1 VTRLALRVATYN
13 VHGCVGL
20 DGKLDADRVGAVIR
34 ELDADVVGLQ
44 EVDGGFRRGEVD
56 QLQQLAAATGMQVV
70 CGATRQNERGTFGN
84 ALLSRLPVLATR
96 KADLSCRGREERGA
110 LDAAVDCDGV
120 AVRVVATHFGLHA
133 WERRE
138 QVRGLLQLVQR
149 DPGVPIV
156 VLGDFNEWS
165 IINRTVRVLD
175 AKLGASVAVRSFPS
189 WWALFAL
196 DRLWARPRGSLEAV
210 WAHRSRLAR
219 VASDHLPVVGRLST
233 GWPVQPARGGY
244 RADYWTDW
252 VRT

>member
-1 VTRLALRVATYN
+1 MAALRVATYN

-20 DGKLDADRVGAVIR
+20 DGRLDPGRVAEVVR
-34 ELDADVVGLQ
+34 ELDCDVVALQ
-44 EVDGGFRRGEVD
+44 EVKRSAEVD
-56 QLQQLAAATGMQVV
+56 QLQQLADATGLRSI
-70 CGATRQNERGTFGN
+70 CGATRPHGGGTFGN
-84 ALLSRLPVLATR
+84 ALLTRLPVLATR
-96 KADLSCRGREERGA
+96 KADLSCRGREQRGA
-110 LDAAVDCDGV
+110 LDAAVDCGGV

-133 WERRE
+133 AERRE

-149 DPGVPIV
+149 DPGAPLV

-165 IINRTVRVLD
+165 LINRTVRVLD

-219 VASDHLPVVGRLST
+219 AASDHLPVVGRLST
-233 GWPVQPARGGY
+233 GWPAARAGY

-252 VRT
+252 ART

>member
-1 VTRLALRVATYN
+1 MSIRVATYN
-13 VHGCVGL
+13 VHGCVGN
-20 DGKLDADRVGAVIR
+20 DGRLDADRVAAVIR
-34 ELDADVVGLQ
+34 ELDADVVALQ
-44 EVDGGFRRGEVD
+44 EVDTFFRCEVD
-56 QLQQLAAATGMQVV
+56 QLQHLAGATGMQVV
-70 CGATRQNERGTFGN
+70 CGATRQKAGGGTFGN
-84 ALLSRLPVLATR
+84 ALLTRLPVLAAR
-96 KADLSCRGREERGA
+96 KADLSQRGREERGA
-110 LDAAVDCDGV
+110 LDVAVDCAGV

-156 VLGDFNEWS
+156 VMGDFNEWS
-165 IINRTVRVLD
+165 LINRTVRVLD
-175 AKLGASVAVRSFPS
+175 AKLGASFAVRSFPS

-233 GWPVQPARGGY
+233 GWPVRPARAGY